1 LRLSLDAEAAMK
13 ITKTMCTSFL
23 LVSSALSLSF
33 LLMHYTPR
41 PSYIDVCQGL
51 PTYCSMPIVTRLLP

>member
-1 LRLSLDAEAAMK
+1 MK

-23 LVSSALSLSF
+23 LVSSTLSLSF
-33 LLMHYTPR
+33 LLIHTTPR
-41 PSYIDVCQGL
+41 PSDTDVCLGL

>member
-1 LRLSLDAEAAMK
+1 MK
-13 ITKTMCTSFL
+13 ITKTICTSFL
-23 LVSSALSLSF
+23 LVSSALFLSF

-41 PSYIDVCQGL
+41 PSYTDACQGL